1 MSPFVAHQAIWRT
14 RTVASRMLDGSC
26 NPASAEHRSQIAEFE
41 TIDYDVHTRSQ
52 SPFGQAL
59 QPPSAG
65 RNTPCRP
72 EKFPCPHPRPLG
84 HKESTEFRGLRTTH
98 SCIVGSLSAHFT
110 GILNPDVMDSRHAV
124 EVLGLAHIGGRSSI
138 WGGLTAS
145 LILVP
150 APEYNTQRH

>member
-1 MSPFVAHQAIWRT
+1 MSPFVAHRAIWRT
-14 RTVASRMLDGSC
+14 RCDVSHAGRFLQSSQRRVSVADSRVRKSGS
-26 NPASAEHRSQIAEFE
+26 RQQ
-41 TIDYDVHTRSQ
+41 IDYDVHRRSQ

-145 LILVP
+145 
-150 APEYNTQRH
+150 